1 LKFNPLTISENMAK
15 TTKAK
20 TQSEE
25 EKAVTKAP
33 AKKSLKTTEEAPVVE
48 TSIVVD
54 QTPAAPPVELKN
66 VEAFT
71 RFSDFDISLFK
82 SGKHF
87 RLFEKLGSHTTEYQG
102 VAGTYFAVWAPS
114 AKSVSVIGNFNYWN
128 KDSHHLFVRWD
139 ESGIWE
145 GFIPHIGKG
154 EAYKYCIEA
163 HDGRKL
169 EKIDPYAHY
178 FETPPKTAS
187 IVWDNWY
194 EWTDSDWMATRR

>member
-1 LKFNPLTISENMAK
+1 
-15 TTKAK
+15 
-20 TQSEE
+20 
-25 EKAVTKAP
+25 
-33 AKKSLKTTEEAPVVE
+33 
-48 TSIVVD
+48 
-54 QTPAAPPVELKN
+54 
-66 VEAFT
+66 
-71 RFSDFDISLFK
+71 LFK

-194 EWTDSDWMATRR
+194 EWTDTDGWQLVRVKIHSRLQCLFMKYISAHGVVKVTKKNYRMLN

>member
-1 LKFNPLTISENMAK
+1 
-15 TTKAK
+15 
-20 TQSEE
+20 
-25 EKAVTKAP
+25 
-33 AKKSLKTTEEAPVVE
+33 
-48 TSIVVD
+48 
-54 QTPAAPPVELKN
+54 
-66 VEAFT
+66 
-71 RFSDFDISLFK
+71 LFK

-169 EKIDPYAHY
+169 EKLTLMRTISKHLLKQHRLYGITGTNGQILTGWQLVRVKIHSRLQCLFMKYISAHGVVKLTKKNY
-178 FETPPKTAS
+178 RML
-187 IVWDNWY
+187 N
-194 EWTDSDWMATRR
+194 